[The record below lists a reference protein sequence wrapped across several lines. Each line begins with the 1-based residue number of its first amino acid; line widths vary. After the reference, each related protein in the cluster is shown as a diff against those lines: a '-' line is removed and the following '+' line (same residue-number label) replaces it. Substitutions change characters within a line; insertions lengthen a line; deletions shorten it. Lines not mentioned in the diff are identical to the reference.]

1 MVRPAGHTDMH
12 MKRTIIGGLLGALLA
27 ASACDKASR
36 DAGAF
41 TSAGVTHLQQG
52 ENDRAIRDFDRAIA
66 LRPGLV
72 VAWRSRGLAYRS
84 KGDFERAL
92 ADYDQATLLAPGDAR
107 LYVDRGQVYLST
119 SDHARAMQDFDR
131 AVGMK
136 PDLAVALEYRG
147 KTNFLLG
154 NLAQAAADLQRELS
168 LDSANASVVLW
179 LHIARQRLRQDD
191 ASDFEA
197 QAAHVDSTRWP
208 APVIR
213 YFLGSLSGDSL
224 RAAAADTTAGRAKGE
239 PCTIGFFLGEE
250 ALVHG
255 RRADARALLKETR
268 ESCPKELNE
277 QRAAVAELRRL
288 DLSP

>member
-1 MVRPAGHTDMH
+1 MIMHTRH
-12 MKRTIIGGLLGALLA
+12 TILICVLGVLLA
-27 ASACDKASR
+27 ATACDKTSR

-72 VAWRSRGLAYRS
+72 VAWRNRGLAYRS

-92 ADYDQATLLAPGDAR
+92 ADYDQATLLSPGDAR
-107 LYVDRGQVYLST
+107 LYVDRGQVYLAT
-119 SDHARAMQDFDR
+119 NDHAKAIRDFDR

-168 LDSANASVVLW
+168 FDSTNASVVLW
-179 LHIARQRLRQDD
+179 LHLARLRLEQDD

-197 QAAHVDSTRWP
+197 QAARADTTRWP
-208 APVIR
+208 APVIQ
-213 YFLGSLSGDSL
+213 YFLGALTAKALRSAAEAVKFGHSG
-224 RAAAADTTAGRAKGE
+224 
-239 PCTIGFFLGEE
+239 
-250 ALVHG
+250 
-255 RRADARALLKETR
+255 
-268 ESCPKELNE
+268 
-277 QRAAVAELRRL
+277 
-288 DLSP
+288 

>member
-1 MVRPAGHTDMH
+1 MYT
-12 MKRTIIGGLLGALLA
+12 KRTIIGGVVGVLLA
-27 ASACDKASR
+27 TTACDKTSR

-72 VAWRSRGLAYRS
+72 VAWRNRGLAYRS

-92 ADYDQATLLAPGDAR
+92 ADYDQATLLAPADPR
-107 LYVDRGQVYLST
+107 LYVDRGQVYLAT
-119 SDHARAMQDFDR
+119 NDHARAIQDFDR

-147 KTNFLLG
+147 KTNVLLG

-168 LDSANASVVLW
+168 FDSTNASVVLW
-179 LHIARQRLRQDD
+179 LHIARQRLKQDD

-197 QAAHVDSTRWP
+197 QAARVDSTRWP
-208 APVIR
+208 APVIQ
-213 YFLGSLSGDSL
+213 YFLGSLTPKAL
-224 RAAAADTTAGRAKGE
+224 RAAAADTSAAGAREEG
-239 PCTIGFFLGEE
+239 CTVGFYLGEE
-250 ALVHG
+250 AIVHG
-255 RRADARALLKETR
+255 RTDDARTLLEETR
-268 ESCPKELNE
+268 ASCPKDLNE
-277 QRAAVAELRRL
+277 QRAAVAELKRL
-288 DLSP
+288 GAKR

>member
-1 MVRPAGHTDMH
+1 MHT
-12 MKRTIIGGLLGALLA
+12 KQTIIRGVLGALLA
-27 ASACDKASR
+27 VTACDKTSR

-66 LRPGLV
+66 LNPGLV
-72 VAWRSRGLAYRS
+72 VAWRNRGLAYRG

-107 LYVDRGQVYLST
+107 LYVDRGQVYLAT
-119 SDHARAMQDFDR
+119 NDHARAMQDFDR

-168 LDSANASVVLW
+168 LDSTNASVVLW
-179 LHIARQRLRQDD
+179 LHIARLRLAQDD

-197 QAAHVDSTRWP
+197 QAARVDSARWP
-208 APVIR
+208 APVIK
-213 YFLGSLSGDSL
+213 YFRGALTPKAL
-224 RAAAADTTAGRAKGE
+224 RAAADTTAVDARDEG
-239 PCTIGFFLGEE
+239 CTVGFYLGED

-255 RRADARALLKETR
+255 RRDDARTLLEETR
-268 ESCPKELNE
+268 SSCPKDLNE
-277 QRAAVAELRRL
+277 QRAAATELKRL
-288 DLSP
+288 GAAP